1 MANIPLTASYNSF
14 SGADIVAGLDVPVLR
29 GGTLSFEHYVFGEL
43 QTISYSLYRPK
54 RPVRAMGFVNPKGFA
69 YGPRTLAGSL
79 IFTTFDRYIVYR
91 ALEQYNAAGYRYLA
105 DEMPPFHVT
114 ITMAN
119 EYGQQAAIR
128 IYGVTITDEG
138 QTMSIQDIYTEQT
151 MRYLA
156 RDIEPLHP
164 GNMFSGG
171 GAVR

>member
-1 MANIPLTASYNSF
+1 MNKLPLVASYNSF
-14 SGADIVAGLDVPVLR
+14 SGADIVAGIDVPVIKD
-29 GGTLSFEHYVFGEL
+29 GVTTFKHYIFGEL

-54 RPVRAMGFVNPKGFA
+54 RPVRALGYVNPKGFA
-69 YGPRTLAGSL
+69 FGPRTLAGTL
-79 IFTTFDRYIVYR
+79 IFTTFDRYVVYR
-91 ALEQYNAAGYRYLA
+91 ALEDYGAAYYYYLA

-119 EYGQQAAIR
+119 EYGQEAAIR

-164 GNMFSGG
+164 GNMMSGRG
-171 GAVR
+171 R